1 MDLYEYLLGIGVWWR
16 GMFTSME
23 IVGFNLFGWGGGFGE
38 IDMIYI
44 KIYNKVLIIII
55 IESYKIKIKYNGLG
69 DVLEK

>member
-1 MDLYEYLLGIGVWWR
+1 
-16 GMFTSME
+16 MFTSME